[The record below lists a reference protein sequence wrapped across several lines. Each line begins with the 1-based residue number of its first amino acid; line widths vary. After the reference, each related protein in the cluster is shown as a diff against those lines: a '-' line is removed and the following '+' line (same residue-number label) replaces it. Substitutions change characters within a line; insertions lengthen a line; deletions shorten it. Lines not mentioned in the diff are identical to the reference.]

1 MNYLAPLSLSCFI
14 HLGLILSFSNL
25 FSIDVESLSLYE
37 IDPIPAYIIYEQ
49 PKIQIKNKKI
59 SIPKEIK
66 PDVQEKQEK
75 IVISEPSIALEE
87 IKNISYS
94 SKENFNRDVV
104 NFSQS
109 EISKY
114 SSSIKRQVMSQ
125 WKKPSAI
132 TVDLI
137 TEIRITLVPTGEIIN
152 TRVIKGSGIKSFD
165 DSALTAIARV
175 GSFEDLQMPS
185 NLFEKHFRQFIL
197 VFSPNKYIYYEC
209 S

>member
-1 MNYLAPLSLSCFI
+1 MNYLAPFSLSCFI
-14 HLGLILSFSNL
+14 HLGLIMSFSNI
-25 FSIDVESLSLYE
+25 FSIDMESLSLYE

-49 PKIQIKNKKI
+49 PKKQIKNKKI
-59 SIPKEIK
+59 SIPKEIE
-66 PDVQEKQEK
+66 PDLQEQQEK

-87 IKNISYS
+87 ITNISRIPE
-94 SKENFNRDVV
+94 KNFNRDIV

-114 SSSIKRQVMSQ
+114 SSIIKQQVMSQ
-125 WKKPSAI
+125 WKKPSTI
-132 TVDLI
+132 TGDLI

-152 TRVIKGSGIKSFD
+152 TKIIKGSGIKSFD

-175 GSFEDLQMPS
+175 ESFEGLQMPS

-197 VFSPNKYIYYEC
+197 VFNPNK
-209 S
+209 

>member
-1 MNYLAPLSLSCFI
+1 MNYLAPFSLSCFI
-14 HLGLILSFSNL
+14 HLGLIISFSNI
-25 FSIDVESLSLYE
+25 FSIDMESLSLYD

-49 PKIQIKNKKI
+49 PKKQIKNKKI

-66 PDVQEKQEK
+66 LDLQEQQEK

-87 IKNISYS
+87 ITNISRIPE
-94 SKENFNRDVV
+94 KNFNRDAV

-114 SSSIKRQVMSQ
+114 SSIIKQQVMSQ
-125 WKKPSAI
+125 WKKPSVI
-132 TVDLI
+132 TGDLI

-152 TRVIKGSGIKSFD
+152 TKVIKGSGIKSFD

-175 GSFEDLQMPS
+175 GSFEGLQMQS

-197 VFSPNKYIYYEC
+197 VFNPNK
-209 S
+209 

>member
-1 MNYLAPLSLSCFI
+1 MNYLAPFSLSCFI
-14 HLGLILSFSNL
+14 HLGLIISFSNI
-25 FSIDVESLSLYE
+25 FSIDMESLSLYE

-49 PKIQIKNKKI
+49 PKKQIKNKKI

-66 PDVQEKQEK
+66 LDLQEQQEK

-87 IKNISYS
+87 ITNISRIPE
-94 SKENFNRDVV
+94 KNFNRDIV

-114 SSSIKRQVMSQ
+114 SSIIKQQVMSQ
-125 WKKPSAI
+125 WKKPSVI
-132 TVDLI
+132 TGDLI

-152 TRVIKGSGIKSFD
+152 TKVIKGSGIKSFD

-175 GSFEDLQMPS
+175 GSFEGLQMPS

-197 VFSPNKYIYYEC
+197 VFNPNK
-209 S
+209 

>member
-1 MNYLAPLSLSCFI
+1 M
-14 HLGLILSFSNL
+14 
-25 FSIDVESLSLYE
+25 ESLSLYE

-49 PKIQIKNKKI
+49 PKKQIKNKRI
-59 SIPKEIK
+59 SIPKQIK
-66 PDVQEKQEK
+66 PNLQEKREK
-75 IVISEPSIALEE
+75 IVISEASIALEE
-87 IKNISYS
+87 ITNISNIS
-94 SKENFNRDVV
+94 AKTFNRDVV

-114 SSSIKRQVMSQ
+114 SSIIKRQVMSQ
-125 WKKPSAI
+125 WKRPNVI
-132 TVDLI
+132 TSDLI

-152 TRVIKGSGIKSFD
+152 TTIIKGSGIKSFD

-197 VFSPNKYIYYEC
+197 VFNPNK
-209 S
+209 

>member
-1 MNYLAPLSLSCFI
+1 MNYLAPFSLSCFI
-14 HLGLILSFSNL
+14 HLGLIISFSNI
-25 FSIDVESLSLYE
+25 FSIDMESLSLYE

-49 PKIQIKNKKI
+49 PKKQIKNKKI

-66 PDVQEKQEK
+66 LDLQEQQEK

-87 IKNISYS
+87 ITNISRIPE
-94 SKENFNRDVV
+94 KNFNRDAV

-114 SSSIKRQVMSQ
+114 SSIIKQQVMSQ
-125 WKKPSAI
+125 WKKPSVI
-132 TVDLI
+132 TGDLI

-152 TRVIKGSGIKSFD
+152 TKVIKGSGIKSFD

-175 GSFEDLQMPS
+175 GSFEGLQMPS

-197 VFSPNKYIYYEC
+197 VFNPNK
-209 S
+209 

>member
-1 MNYLAPLSLSCFI
+1 MNYLAPFSLSCFI
-14 HLGLILSFSNL
+14 HLGLILSFSNI
-25 FSIDVESLSLYE
+25 FSIDMESLSLYD

-49 PKIQIKNKKI
+49 PKKQIKNKKI

-66 PDVQEKQEK
+66 IDLQEQQK

-87 IKNISYS
+87 ITNISRTPE
-94 SKENFNRDVV
+94 KNFNRDAI

-114 SSSIKRQVMSQ
+114 SSIIKQQVMSQ
-125 WKKPSAI
+125 WKKPSVI
-132 TVDLI
+132 TGDLI

-152 TRVIKGSGIKSFD
+152 TKVIKGSGIKSFD

-175 GSFEDLQMPS
+175 GSFEGLQMPS

-197 VFSPNKYIYYEC
+197 VFNPNK
-209 S
+209 

>member
-1 MNYLAPLSLSCFI
+1 MNYLAPFSLSCFI
-14 HLGLILSFSNL
+14 HLGLILSFSNI
-25 FSIDVESLSLYE
+25 FSIDMESLSLYE

-49 PKIQIKNKKI
+49 PKKQIKNKKI

-66 PDVQEKQEK
+66 PDLQEQQEK

-87 IKNISYS
+87 ITNISRIPE
-94 SKENFNRDVV
+94 KNFNRDIV

-114 SSSIKRQVMSQ
+114 SSIIKQQVMSQ
-125 WKKPSAI
+125 WKKPSTI
-132 TVDLI
+132 TGDLI

-152 TRVIKGSGIKSFD
+152 TKIIKGSGIKSFD

-175 GSFEDLQMPS
+175 ESFEGLQMPS

-197 VFSPNKYIYYEC
+197 VFNPNK
-209 S
+209 

>member
-1 MNYLAPLSLSCFI
+1 MNYLAPFSLSCFI
-14 HLGLILSFSNL
+14 HLGLILSFSNI
-25 FSIDVESLSLYE
+25 FSIDMESLSLYD

-49 PKIQIKNKKI
+49 PKKQIKNKKI

-66 PDVQEKQEK
+66 IDLQEQQK

-87 IKNISYS
+87 ITNISRTPE
-94 SKENFNRDVV
+94 KNFNRDAV

-114 SSSIKRQVMSQ
+114 SSIIKQQVMSQ
-125 WKKPSAI
+125 WKKPSVI
-132 TVDLI
+132 TGDLI

-152 TRVIKGSGIKSFD
+152 TKVIKGSGIKSFD

-175 GSFEDLQMPS
+175 GSFEGLQMPS

-197 VFSPNKYIYYEC
+197 VFNPNK
-209 S
+209 